1 LIDLLLELKQRC
13 KFEEELGEVMNLN
26 EKELTFLSAIAENKE
41 ISSKALSEKSGLSPS
56 RSSRVL
62 SGLSAKG
69 LLIISHDE
77 NDRRLI
83 NLNLTEEGCRCV
95 AGLVKEK
102 SRCEQELVAKLS
114 EDEKETVLN
123 GLKILLN
130 KI

>member
-1 LIDLLLELKQRC
+1 MIDLLLELKQRC
-13 KFEEELGEVMNLN
+13 RFEEELGEAMNLN
-26 EKELTFLSAIAENKE
+26 EKELTFLSAIAENNK
-41 ISSKALSEKSGLSPS
+41 ISSKSLSEKAGLSPS

-69 LLIISHDE
+69 LLTISHDG

-83 NLNLTEEGCRCV
+83 NLRLTEDGYSCI

-114 EDEKETVLN
+114 EDEKETVLS